1 MLEKETE
8 RIIETLTER
17 TIGRRESI
25 TLRDAITAEMPRA
38 VKVYMR
44 TEVIRWLRTDLE
56 AAPRFGKVN
65 RNAPGINQL
74 TGAFLRSLCDAYQFT
89 RNEFLTLLDD
99 AVHFVENYLCRPQWT
114 LENFLFDNAEKVSAE
129 DLFFKLGYTVEYS
142 YFGRLIEKLVRQW
155 GWKDVKVEDFRVL
168 ISKIDNQ
175 VVRQHSPK
183 ELAMLTKSIY
193 DFVHMSNA
201 PLTHAIPLD
210 PILLFFEDKKMPA
223 LKEHIQKICG
233 IRNRSELTLKETIGL
248 IEDFHFEPGK
258 VTKTSEEQSPVV
270 QSAPE
275 LLPKERALPKDEPP
289 HKEEAAETKV
299 AAEEPRQEDRKRPE
313 VEQSDKT
320 EEAIQLALSS
330 QDTIESI
337 ETGLS
342 TESAS
347 LQDLNT
353 LMSKRERSR
362 YIRKLF
368 KKDREYFDEI
378 IEELNRTPTWR
389 EASQYL
395 TRVYEVNNLDPF
407 AEDVI
412 QFTDTIQSRF
422 ASREA

>member
-1 MLEKETE
+1 
-8 RIIETLTER
+8 
-17 TIGRRESI
+17 
-25 TLRDAITAEMPRA
+25 
-38 VKVYMR
+38 
-44 TEVIRWLRTDLE
+44 
-56 AAPRFGKVN
+56 
-65 RNAPGINQL
+65 
-74 TGAFLRSLCDAYQFT
+74 
-89 RNEFLTLLDD
+89 
-99 AVHFVENYLCRPQWT
+99 
-114 LENFLFDNAEKVSAE
+114 
-129 DLFFKLGYTVEYS
+129 
-142 YFGRLIEKLVRQW
+142 
-155 GWKDVKVEDFRVL
+155 
-168 ISKIDNQ
+168 
-175 VVRQHSPK
+175 
-183 ELAMLTKSIY
+183 
-193 DFVHMSNA
+193 
-201 PLTHAIPLD
+201 
-210 PILLFFEDKKMPA
+210 MPA

-258 VTKTSEEQSPVV
+258 VTKTSEEESPVV

>member
-8 RIIETLTER
+8 RIIETLAER
-17 TIGRRESI
+17 TIGRRETI
-25 TLRDAITAEMPRA
+25 TLKDAIAAEMPKA
-38 VKVYMR
+38 VKVYLR
-44 TEVIRWLRTDLE
+44 TEVIRWLKTDLE
-56 AAPRFGKVN
+56 GAPRFGKVN

-129 DLFFKLGYTVEYS
+129 ELIFKLGYTVEYS
-142 YFGRLIEKLVRQW
+142 YFGRLIQKLVRQW
-155 GWKDVKVEDFRVL
+155 GWKTVRVEDFRVL
-168 ISKIDNQ
+168 VSKIDNQ
-175 VVRQHSPK
+175 IVRQHSPQ
-183 ELAMLTKSIY
+183 ELAMLTKPIY
-193 DFVHMSNA
+193 DFVLMTNA

-210 PILLFFEDKKMPA
+210 PILLFFEDKKLPA

-233 IRNRSELTLKETIGL
+233 IRERSELTLKETIGL

-258 VTKTSEEQSPVV
+258 AKTPEEKPPVLQST
-270 QSAPE
+270 PE
-275 LLPKERALPKDEPP
+275 PLRKDEPP
-289 HKEEAAETKV
+289 QKEEPAETKV
-299 AAEEPRQEDRKRPE
+299 AAAEPLQEEPQPPE
-313 VEQSDKT
+313 KTSADAT

-330 QDTIESI
+330 EETIESA
-337 ETGLS
+337 ETRLNA
-342 TESAS
+342 EIPQ
-347 LQDLNT
+347 LPDLNS
-353 LMSKRERSR
+353 LISKRQRSR

-378 IEELNRTPTWR
+378 IEELNRTSTWR

-422 ASREA
+422 AHKEA

>member
-25 TLRDAITAEMPRA
+25 TLRDAITAEMPKA

-89 RNEFLTLLDD
+89 RNEFVTLLDD

-248 IEDFHFEPGK
+248 IEDFHFDPSK
-258 VTKTSEEQSPVV
+258 VTKTSEEESPVV

-275 LLPKERALPKDEPP
+275 LLPKERAFPKDEPP

-299 AAEEPRQEDRKRPE
+299 AAEEPRQEDRERPK

-320 EEAIQLALSS
+320 EEAIQLAISS

-337 ETGLS
+337 ETRLS